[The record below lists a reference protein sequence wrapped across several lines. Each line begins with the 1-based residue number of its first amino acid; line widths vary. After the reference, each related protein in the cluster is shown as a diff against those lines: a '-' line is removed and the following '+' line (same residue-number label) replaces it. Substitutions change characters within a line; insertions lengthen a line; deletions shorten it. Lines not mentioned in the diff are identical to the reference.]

1 METKTVDGVELV
13 LSQPTEMNTNW
24 IGQETVKKQLLAAWL
39 TLDKTDI
46 PLTPRII
53 GPPGVGKTTLAY
65 SVAKSMNQEIY
76 FYQATVDTRPE
87 DLIVFPVIGDQQKI
101 IYVASP
107 IVTAMLKGGIVIL
120 DEGNRMPEKSW
131 ASLAPLM
138 DHRRYVE
145 SQIAG
150 ITIKAHPNFRMVT
163 TMNTDASTFELPEY
177 ISSRLQPVIEL
188 DFPND
193 EELLQIIKYNVP
205 YAPDEVIAQVIS
217 YMREG
222 RAAGNYFS
230 IRAGIQIVQ
239 YSLRLEKITNA
250 PRFNCIAQATEQ
262 IAGEENKFNQFGNF

>member
-1 METKTVDGVELV
+1 MDGVELV
-13 LSQPTEMNTNW
+13 LSHPTDLQTNW
-24 IGQETVKKQLLAAWL
+24 IGQEIVTKQLLAAWL
-39 TLDKTDI
+39 TLDENDI

-65 SVAKSMNQEIY
+65 TVAKSLGRDIY

-87 DLIVFPVIGDQQKI
+87 DLIVFPVIGDNQKI
-101 IYVASP
+101 VYVASP
-107 IVTAMLKGGIVIL
+107 IVTAMLKGGIAIL

-150 ITIKAHPNFRMVT
+150 ITIKAHPDFRMVT

-193 EELLQIIKYNVP
+193 EELLEIIKYNVP
-205 YAPDEVIAQVIS
+205 YAPEEVIAQVIS
-217 YMREG
+217 FMREG
-222 RAAGNYFS
+222 KAAGSYFS

-239 YSLRLEKITNA
+239 YALRLEKVTGS
-250 PRFNCIAQATEQ
+250 PRFNCIAQAIEQ
-262 IAGEENKFNQFGNF
+262 ITGEKDAY